1 MQAREEIKVSWAE
14 DSLASSGYKI
24 QGQPKIVRTMLWSR
38 VTSFETSKGRV
49 YLKSMAL
56 PFSKEPILLQF
67 LADHGVK
74 NITKVIA
81 VNEQLS
87 CFLMKDAGEPLR
99 NLLKEN
105 FKIDLL
111 INALKTCASIQIK
124 CIDYVDQLCGLGI
137 NDWRLEK
144 LPFLYQDLVQKE
156 EMLKADGLTLSE
168 IKILYQSAPKMHAL
182 CRKLS
187 EYGIPETLEHGD
199 FQDNNML
206 ISRDSLTLSDWGD
219 ASISHPFFSLS
230 SALNSS
236 KRNHHFQD
244 DDPRYISAQNA
255 YLDQWRE
262 YGTETELLEAFKLA
276 QTIRHFVFALNLS
289 RVKSLPHIDNVP
301 KLDGYLAN
309 SLRDFIKSIS

>member
-1 MQAREEIKVSWAE
+1 MQIREEIEVSWAE
-14 DSLASSGYKI
+14 DSLASSGYKT
-24 QGQPKIVRTMLWSR
+24 QGQPKIVRAMLWSR
-38 VTSFETSKGRV
+38 ITSFETSKGRV

-67 LADHGVK
+67 LADHEVK

-99 NLLKEN
+99 NLVKEN

-111 INALKTCASIQIK
+111 INALKTCANIQIK
-124 CIDYVDQLCGLGI
+124 CVHYVDQLLNLGV

-144 LPFLYQDLVQKE
+144 LPFLYQNLVQKE
-156 EMLKADGLTLSE
+156 EMLKADGLTPSE
-168 IKILYQSAPKMHAL
+168 IGILYQSAPKMHAL
-182 CRKLS
+182 CKQLS

-206 ISRDSLTLSDWGD
+206 IDGDSLTLSDWGD
-219 ASISHPFFSLS
+219 ASISHPFFSLA
-230 SALNSS
+230 SALNSA
-236 KRNHHFQD
+236 KRNHRLHD
-244 DDPRYISAQNA
+244 DDPRYVKAQNA
-255 YLDQWRE
+255 YLDQWGE

-276 QTIRHFVFALNLS
+276 QMIRHFVFALNLS
-289 RVKSLPHIDNVP
+289 RVKPLPHIDNVP

-309 SLRDFIKSIS
+309 SLRDLIKSIS

>member
-1 MQAREEIKVSWAE
+1 MKEIEVSWAE
-14 DSLASSGYKI
+14 DNLASNGYKI
-24 QGQPKIVRTMLWSR
+24 QGQPNIVRTMLWSR

-49 YLKSMAL
+49 YLKSMTL
-56 PFSKEPILLQF
+56 PFSKEPLLLQF
-67 LADHGVK
+67 LADHEVK

-99 NLLKEN
+99 SVLKEN

-111 INALKTCASIQIK
+111 INALKTCASVQIK
-124 CIDYVDQLCGLGI
+124 CIDYVDQLLRLGI

-144 LPFLYQDLVQKE
+144 LPLLYQDLVQKVD
-156 EMLKADGLTLSE
+156 MLKGDGLTPGE
-168 IKILYQSAPKMHAL
+168 IEVLYQSAPKMHAL
-182 CRKLS
+182 CKQLS
-187 EYGIPETLEHGD
+187 GYAIPETLEHGD

-206 ISRDSLTLSDWGD
+206 IDGDSLILSDWGD
-219 ASISHPFFSLS
+219 ASISHPFFSLV
-230 SALNSS
+230 SALNSVQ
-236 KRNHHFQD
+236 RNHHFQD

-262 YGTETELLEAFKLA
+262 YGTEIELLEAFKLA

-289 RVKSLPHIDNVP
+289 RIKSLPHIDNVP

-309 SLRDFIKSIS
+309 SLRDFIKSIL

>member
-1 MQAREEIKVSWAE
+1 VQTREEIEVSWAE
-14 DSLASSGYKI
+14 DSLTSNGYEI

-56 PFSKEPILLQF
+56 PFSKEPLLLQF
-67 LADHGVK
+67 LADHEVK

-81 VNEQLS
+81 VSEQLS

-105 FKIDLL
+105 FKADLL

-124 CIDYVDQLCGLGI
+124 CIDYVDQLLRLGI

-156 EMLKADGLTLSE
+156 DMLKADGLTSSE
-168 IKILYQSAPKMHAL
+168 IEILYQSASKMHAL
-182 CRKLS
+182 CKQLS
-187 EYGIPETLEHGD
+187 EYDIQETLEHGD

-206 ISRDSLTLSDWGD
+206 IDGDSLTLSDWGD
-219 ASISHPFFSLS
+219 ASISHPFFSLA
-230 SALNSS
+230 SALNSA

-255 YLDQWRE
+255 YLNQWRE

-276 QTIRHFVFALNLS
+276 QIIRHFVFALNLS